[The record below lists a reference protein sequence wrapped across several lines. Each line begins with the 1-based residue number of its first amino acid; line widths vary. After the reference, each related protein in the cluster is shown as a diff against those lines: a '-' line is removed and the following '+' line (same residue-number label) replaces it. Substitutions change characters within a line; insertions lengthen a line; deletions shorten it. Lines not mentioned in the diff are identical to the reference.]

1 MLEIATA
8 ADVGLRLTRKVFAE
22 GIAIVAAGE
31 LFQLGIG
38 AGSLDILAVERCR
51 MGDGRKVSI

>member
-1 MLEIATA
+1 MLGIATA
-8 ADVGLRLTRKVFAE
+8 ADAGLRLTRKVFAE
-22 GIAIVAAGE
+22 GGEIVAAGE

-38 AGSLDILAVERCR
+38 AGSLDIGAVERCS